1 MHPWAAFLRL
11 STVQKRPASVVLP
24 NVSSANSEI
33 AVTEEPCRQTSY
45 MVSIRNTHA
54 QLFIVNVKN
63 ALCTGFPGSSV
74 NEESTCNAGDP
85 GLIPGLGKS
94 PGGGHSNSLQYSC
107 LENHK
112 DRGACKAA
120 VCGVTQS
127 WTPLK
132 RLMHA
137 CALCMSA
144 LTQKGIE
151 QLPVCLR

>member
-1 MHPWAAFLRL
+1 M
-11 STVQKRPASVVLP
+11 SSV
-24 NVSSANSEI
+24 NTEI
-33 AVTEEPCRQTSY
+33 ALTEEPCRQTSY

-54 QLFIVNVKN
+54 QLFIVNMKN
-63 ALCTGFPGSSV
+63 ALCTGFLGSSV
-74 NEESTCNAGDP
+74 NKESTCNAGDL

-112 DRGACKAA
+112 DRRACKAT

-132 RLMHA
+132 RLMRA

-151 QLPVCLR
+151 QLSVSFVGLPNCLMYFD